1 MTTENHQSFA
11 TARRVLRSTADRLRR
26 GPQEPRAAPGDLEP
40 LRGWTRE
47 PSVPATGRS
56 GPPPTIAVLVYQGV
70 SSSETE
76 IVADALAVALAARVR
91 LVSAEAG
98 TLAGVEPARA
108 IMAEAFDQ
116 IPEPYGVVIPGGL
129 GWRREATRPE
139 VLRWL
144 EDTTEVARGTITV
157 STGSLLLAAAGT
169 LQGQEAAGHWLA
181 GDLLVE
187 LGAYP
192 STDRAVHGRLL
203 ATASGA
209 LAGAEAARRLAKE
222 MRFSV

>member
-1 MTTENHQSFA
+1 MTTDTHRFA
-11 TARRVLRSTADRLRR
+11 GALRRIRATADRLRTGAPNSR
-26 GPQEPRAAPGDLEP
+26 PPPGDLEP
-40 LRGWTRE
+40 LRGWSRA
-47 PSVPATGRS
+47 SAAAGGRS
-56 GPPPTIAVLVYQGV
+56 EPPPTIAVLVYQGV

-76 IVADALAVALAARVR
+76 IVADALAVGLAARVR

-108 IMAEAFDQ
+108 IVAESFDQ
-116 IPEPYGVVIPGGL
+116 IPQPYGVVIPGGL

-144 EDTTEVARGTITV
+144 VDATEAARGTITV

-181 GDLLVE
+181 GDLLIE

-209 LAGAEAARRLAKE
+209 LAGAEAAQRLAKE